1 MRLSGFITHN
11 GEKIWIDWTVL
22 SDRIVS
28 GPGADG
34 SAIKVHVPPPEFSSN
49 VQTTVQPAG
58 TDSVIAIGYGDEDA
72 DVTPYVDGYEDHTVT
87 ELRVFLQQRSEPIY
101 GNKAQLIERLRA
113 WDAAN
118 PEGLTTEEEE
128 EDTEEV
134 TESDDDS

>member
-22 SDRIVS
+22 SDSIVS

-34 SAIKVHVPPPEFSSN
+34 SAIRVHVPPPEFSNSSGSITETVVEQPAETN
-49 VQTTVQPAG
+49 TTV
-58 TDSVIAIGYGDEDA
+58 DA
-72 DVTPYVDGYEDHTVT
+72 SDDYDDTTVT
-87 ELRVFLQQRSEPIY
+87 ELRVLLQQRNEPIY

-118 PEGLTTEEEE
+118 PDGLLIADEEENT
-128 EDTEEV
+128 DEV
-134 TESDDDS
+134 TEGDDDS